1 MMKWLRRL
9 PEAPVTA
16 VLIAANLGI
25 YVWMMW
31 VSGMK
36 SGFDYAT
43 MTYFGANVVGTGQDA
58 SHWRWVTA
66 AFVHFNPVHIAMNLW
81 VLAQIGVVSERT
93 LGSAIVAAGYVLTG
107 VLGNVLS
114 SGFNAWRHQYDQSAG
129 ASGAI
134 MGLIGI
140 AAAYAWRTQ
149 QKGIARS
156 LALNVVFILVVGYF
170 INLDNPAHLGGFLSG
185 GLIGLVRARW
195 PQRLPRWLDA
205 TLIGA
210 SAAVSVAAFVIIRA
224 YHGYH

>member
-1 MMKWLRRL
+1 MKWLRRL
-9 PEAPVTA
+9 PEAPVTS

-25 YVWMMW
+25 YLWMMW
-31 VSGMK
+31 SSGMK

-58 SHWRWVTA
+58 SHWRWLTA
-66 AFVHFNPVHIAMNLW
+66 AFLHFNPLHIAMNMW

-93 LGSAIVAAGYVLTG
+93 IGSGIVGAGYVLTG

-114 SGFNAWRHQYDQSAG
+114 SEINSWRHHYDQSAG

-140 AAAYAWRTQ
+140 AAAFAWRTQ

-170 INLDNPAHLGGFLSG
+170 INLDNAAHLGGFVSG
-185 GLIGLVRARW
+185 GLIGLLRARW

-205 TLIGA
+205 TLLGA
-210 SAAVSVAAFVIIRA
+210 SAAVSIAAFVVIRA

>member
-1 MMKWLRRL
+1 MKWLRRL
-9 PEAPVTA
+9 REAPVTST
-16 VLIAANLGI
+16 LIAANLGI

-66 AFVHFNPVHIAMNLW
+66 AFIHFNPLHIIMNLW

-93 LGSAIVAAGYVLTG
+93 IGSGIVAAGYVLTG

-114 SGFNAWRHQYDQSAG
+114 SQINAWRQHYDQAAG

-140 AAAYAWRTQ
+140 AAAYAWRTK

-156 LALNVVFILVVGYF
+156 LTMNVVFILVVGYF
-170 INLDNPAHLGGFLSG
+170 INLDNAAHLGGFVSG
-185 GLIGLVRARW
+185 GVVGVLRARW
-195 PQRLPRWLDA
+195 PRPLPRWLDA
-205 TLIGA
+205 VLVSA
-210 SAAVSVAAFVIIRA
+210 SAAVSIAAFVIIRA